1 MQKNWI
7 MKLRAQILT
16 IAILSALV
24 TAAGPAGAQL
34 ALPQVGLPAAGPV
47 LDPLDDI
54 TRSLGD
60 ETSTTARDLLRLQ
73 RSAVDRFVR
82 RNAELVERDQ
92 AGHPARRGELLIM
105 DLDERA
111 QVALQDAGFRV
122 LSREQ
127 IQGIGV
133 SITRLALPAGLSLA
147 EAEGL
152 AARLAPAA
160 QVAADN
166 LHFQS
171 GSAQFALLQLGSATG
186 VRTGIA
192 VGMID
197 GAPADAGGAITTR
210 AFATGAPVP
219 SNHGS
224 AIAYLLQQAGVRDI
238 RVADVYGS
246 DAAGGGSLAIARAL
260 GWLVAEDSRVITI
273 SLVGPRNA
281 VVQRAIGAAIQ
292 RGAVVV
298 AAVGNNG
305 PAAPPAFPAS
315 YPGVVAVTGVDRR
328 NRAMLEAGRA
338 LHLDYAAPGADIYG
352 RDVRGRRVRL
362 RGTSYAT
369 PLVAAR
375 IAAALGRSANW
386 QHTLDGEAIDLGPPG
401 ADAQYG
407 RGLVCGTCGRP

>member
-1 MQKNWI
+1 MQKNRI
-7 MKLRAQILT
+7 MKLRAHILT

-24 TAAGPAGAQL
+24 PAAGPASAQF
-34 ALPQVGLPAAGPV
+34 ALPQVDLPAAGPV
-47 LDPLDDI
+47 LNPLDDI
-54 TRSLGD
+54 AGSLGD
-60 ETSTTARDLLRLQ
+60 QTATTARDLLRLQ
-73 RSAVDRFVR
+73 RSAIDRFVR
-82 RNAELVERDQ
+82 RNAEFVERDQ
-92 AGHPARRGELLIM
+92 AGQPSRRGELLIM

-111 QVALQDAGFRV
+111 RGALQEAGFRV
-122 LSREQ
+122 LGSEE
-127 IQGIGV
+127 IHGLGISV
-133 SITRLALPAGLSLA
+133 TRLAVPASVSLA

-152 AARLAPAA
+152 AARLAPDA

-171 GSAQFALLQLGSATG
+171 GNAPVALLQQGSATG
-186 VRTGIA
+186 VRTGVA

-197 GAPADAGGAITTR
+197 GAPASAGGTIATR
-210 AFATGAPVP
+210 AFAAGAPVP

-281 VVQRAIGAAIQ
+281 VVQRAVSAAIQ

-338 LHLDYAAPGADIYG
+338 LHLDYAAPGADLYG

-386 QHTLDGEAIDLGPPG
+386 QRTLDGEAIDLGPSG
-401 ADAQYG
+401 DDAQFG
-407 RGLVCGTCGRP
+407 RGLVCGACGRS